1 MSHSKRYVIFKL
13 NDDLS
18 KIVVDCEGGK
28 SETYDDFKG
37 KLPSDDCRYGV
48 VDFDFKY
55 PDGREN
61 NKIVFVFWTP
71 DNAKTK
77 SKMIYA
83 STKETFKKTVIPPTP
98 SLPSRISHAVA
109 IVIAHRP
116 LRSACCGV
124 LQLVGLG
131 IDMQATDM
139 GEVDVKEVLDKIG
152 DGAMLK

>member
-1 MSHSKRYVIFKL
+1 MSSGVGVDDACQAIYNELKMSHSKRYVIFKL

-83 STKETFKKTVIPPTP
+83 STKETFKKT
-98 SLPSRISHAVA
+98 
-109 IVIAHRP
+109 
-116 LRSACCGV
+116 
-124 LQLVGLG
+124 LVGLG